1 MAEKRILTTH
11 AGSLP
16 RPAKLVGDPARIL
29 AGTDCG
35 FDTSAGMGRVTAD
48 IVWAKLRAMKEGA
61 ELASAR
67 LF

>member
-1 MAEKRILTTH
+1 M
-11 AGSLP
+11 
-16 RPAKLVGDPARIL
+16 VGDPARIQ

-48 IVWAKLRAMKEGA
+48 IVWAKLRAMKDGA
-61 ELASAR
+61 EMASNR